1 MYRMRWRILGF
12 ATIEGGLILAVKASV
27 PMKSDS
33 PSKKVWRRFRRN
45 RLALAGLVLLVI
57 FVFTALFAP
66 LLTPYEPNRGD
77 LRSRNQAPSRDH
89 LFGTDDMGRDILART
104 LYGGRISL
112 SVGLVSVGISLTIG
126 TLFGALSGYF
136 GGFVDTLIMRLADV
150 FYSFPFLILAITAT
164 AVLGPSIYNIMII
177 LGLLSWPGSARL
189 LRAEFLKLKSVDFVA
204 SATAIGASP
213 AGVMFRHILPNAFSP
228 LLVSATLGVAAAI
241 LSEAGLSFLGL
252 GVPPPAPSWGNML
265 NRARPL
271 HILANMPWMWV
282 APGTAIFLVV
292 LSINFVGDGL
302 RDAFDPRQDLSG
314 KRK

>member
-1 MYRMRWRILGF
+1 
-12 ATIEGGLILAVKASV
+12 
-27 PMKSDS
+27 MKSDS
-33 PSKKVWRRFRRN
+33 PGKKVWRRFRRN
-45 RLALAGLVLLVI
+45 RLALVGLVILFI
-57 FVFTALFAP
+57 FVLTAVFAP
-66 LLTPYEPNRGD
+66 LLTPHDPNRAN
-77 LRSRNQAPSRDH
+77 LRARNQPPSREH

-112 SVGLVSVGISLTIG
+112 SVGLVAVGISLTIG
-126 TLFGALSGYF
+126 TLLGAVSGYF
-136 GGFVDTLIMRLADV
+136 GGFVDTVIMRLADV

-177 LGLLSWPGSARL
+177 LGLLSWPGGARL

-204 SATAIGASP
+204 AAQAIGARP
-213 AGVMFRHILPNAFSP
+213 TGVMFRHILPNAFSP

-271 HILANMPWMWV
+271 HILSNMPWMWL
-282 APGTAIFLVV
+282 APGMAIFVVV